1 MVISSKSV
9 IFALRIKNTLSMKYI
24 RRYDEILAEYIIDEV
39 NDCPGDGVAFF
50 DIIMSIFYILS
61 ILFLLALMFAFI
73 FM

>member
-1 MVISSKSV
+1 
-9 IFALRIKNTLSMKYI
+9 MKYI

-39 NDCPGDGVAFF
+39 NDGPSDGVAFF

-73 FM
+73 FI

>member
-1 MVISSKSV
+1 
-9 IFALRIKNTLSMKYI
+9 MKYI
-24 RRYDEILAEYIIDEV
+24 RRYDERLAEYIIDEV

-73 FM
+73 FL